1 MISGRLIVDR
11 PGPGEWN
18 MAVDQAL
25 LEDVDAGGPPT
36 LRFYAWDQP
45 TLSLG
50 YFQSIEHRSRHSE
63 SESLPLVRRA
73 TGGGAILHD
82 AELTYSLC
90 MPITDRA
97 SQRVRAIYDAV
108 HRSIIA
114 ALSESG
120 VATARYADSAKPA
133 GQPAS
138 PSSPAPQREE
148 EPFLC
153 FQRRTD
159 EDLILTGYKIAGSA
173 QRRAARAVLQHGS
186 VLLAASRWAPQLPG
200 IFELTTQRI
209 AYDVLA
215 TRIAHHAGFQVG
227 VRWSDAQVPAAIR
240 ERAGEVVDARF
251 AHQSWTARR

>member
-1 MISGRLIVDR
+1 MNAGRLIIDR
-11 PGPGEWN
+11 PAAGEWN

-25 LEDVDAGGPPT
+25 LEDVDAGGPAT

-50 YFQSIEHRSRHSE
+50 YFQSIGDRSRHVE
-63 SESLPLVRRA
+63 SQSLPLVRRA

-114 ALSESG
+114 ALGELG
-120 VATARYADSAKPA
+120 IATRRFADSAQSTA
-133 GQPAS
+133 CSGS
-138 PSSPAPQREE
+138 APERDQ

-159 EDLILTGYKIAGSA
+159 EDLILTGYKIVGSA

-200 IFELTTQRI
+200 ILELTTKRI
-209 AYDVLA
+209 VYDRLA
-215 TRIAHHAGFQVG
+215 TRIAHHASSEVG
-227 VRWSDAQVPAAIR
+227 VQWSDASVPAAIR
-240 ERAGEVVDARF
+240 DRAGEVVDARF
-251 AHQSWTARR
+251 AHRSWTARR